1 LVKELDLTVEEV
13 DSLSG
18 PIIGRPKSAT
28 FRTCDLVG
36 LDTLIHVAN
45 GVYEN
50 CPDDEMRSNFKLP
63 DFITKMSENKWLGDK
78 TKQGFY
84 KKSKDENG
92 KRVIEALNL
101 NTLES
106 LQNKELNLQPLQQ
119 QNKKMIY

>member
-1 LVKELDLTVEEV
+1 MSLFHLVKELSLTIEEV

-50 CPDDEMRSNFKLP
+50 CPDDEMRSKFYNGVYDIHLIGRFGSKVERELERYLDHNFFPRCGAGIGVSRL
-63 DFITKMSENKWLGDK
+63 MSCYN
-78 TKQGFY
+78 
-84 KKSKDENG
+84 
-92 KRVIEALNL
+92 
-101 NTLES
+101 
-106 LQNKELNLQPLQQ
+106 
-119 QNKKMIY
+119 